1 MFSIFPI
8 DHYVYQKQIDKVIQN
23 KNKRVTKIHKIMKLN
38 NLVQYEHYL
47 KKSQLK
53 GRKVDIRV

>member
-8 DHYVYQKQIDKVIQN
+8 DHSVYQKQIDKVIQN

>member
-8 DHYVYQKQIDKVIQN
+8 DHSVYQKQIDKVIQN

-53 GRKVDIRV
+53 GTKVDIRV